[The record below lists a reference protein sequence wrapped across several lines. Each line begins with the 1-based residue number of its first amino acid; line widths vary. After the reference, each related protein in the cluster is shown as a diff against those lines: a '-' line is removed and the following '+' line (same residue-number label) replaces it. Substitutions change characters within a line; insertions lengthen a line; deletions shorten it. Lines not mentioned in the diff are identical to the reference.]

1 MNDRIG
7 INGTESCLHAI
18 TRAQG
23 WVLDVDGCLVRTKS
37 PGGAGGTPI
46 PGAQQLLH
54 WLRAHDRDFVIC
66 TNASQRSVSQYAS
79 HLRAIGLDIAD
90 HEMITAATA
99 AAAHIAARHPGT
111 RTLAIGDQGLEEALR
126 EQQVEAAYPGGPP
139 AGVVVVGA
147 ADAYTT
153 DKLNAACLAVADHDA
168 ALYVTVDTPW
178 FYGGMGRSVCASTAV
193 AYAITA
199 ITGRR
204 PEVCGKPSAAIAQV
218 LRDRLGVHSG
228 DIVVVGDSASIEIQL
243 AHTMGALGVLVFS
256 GETTASGF
264 AGLPPELRPHLH
276 VSDVGA
282 LLKLMQSTYS
292 EGRET

>member
-1 MNDRIG
+1 MSDHIYADAPA
-7 INGTESCLHAI
+7 SSLHAI
-18 TRAQG
+18 ARAQG
-23 WVLDVDGCLVRTKS
+23 WVLDVDGCLVRATS

-46 PGAQQLLH
+46 PGAQQLLR
-54 WLRAHDRDFVIC
+54 WLREHDRDVVVC
-66 TNASQRSVSQYAS
+66 TNASQRPVGQYAS

-111 RTLAIGDQGLEEALR
+111 PTLAIGDQGLEEALR
-126 EQQVEAAYPGGPP
+126 EQQVELARPGGPP

-153 DKLNAACLAVADHDA
+153 GKLNAACLAVADHDA

-178 FYGGMGRSVCASTAV
+178 FYGGMGRSVCASTAI

-204 PEVCGKPSAAIAQV
+204 PEVCGKPSAAIAQM
-218 LRDRLGVHSG
+218 LRERLGGNAS
-228 DIVVVGDSASIEIQL
+228 DIVVVGDTASIEIQL
-243 AHTMGALGVLVFS
+243 AHMMGALGVLVFS
-256 GETTASGF
+256 GGTTPSEV
-264 AGLPPELRPHLH
+264 AGLPPEHRPHLQ
-276 VSDVGA
+276 VNDVGA
-282 LLKLMQSTYS
+282 LLKMMQSI
-292 EGRET
+292 